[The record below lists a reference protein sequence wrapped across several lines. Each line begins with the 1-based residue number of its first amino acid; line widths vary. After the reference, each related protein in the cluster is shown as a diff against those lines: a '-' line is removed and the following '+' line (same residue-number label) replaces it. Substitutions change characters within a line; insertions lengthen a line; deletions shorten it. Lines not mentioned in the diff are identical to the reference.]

1 MNKTSA
7 MNKNLSDVAFRNIAL
22 GQNYFSLTGRAAQG
36 NHAMLQPAS
45 AREFHLGSVMFV
57 DVW

>member
-7 MNKNLSDVAFRNIAL
+7 INKNLSDVAFRNIAL

-45 AREFHLGSVMFV
+45 AREFHPRIR
-57 DVW
+57 DVC